1 MSSPPEPSHFYS
13 GSPAAAQPGRVPQN
27 SIPELLQDIVSN
39 VQDMIRGEFRLVR
52 AEMREEA
59 ARALPAAKIL
69 ILGLFAALYGAGF
82 LLLAAVYGLAT
93 IFENW
98 FAALLVGM
106 VLAIAAAALI
116 GTAMSHFRLISPAP
130 DQTIRTL
137 EENAPWAK
145 DRMK

>member
-1 MSSPPEPSHFYS
+1 M
-13 GSPAAAQPGRVPQN
+13 
-27 SIPELLQDIVSN
+27 
-39 VQDMIRGEFRLVR
+39 
-52 AEMREEA
+52 
-59 ARALPAAKIL
+59 L

-116 GTAMSHFRLISPAP
+116 GAAMSHFRRISPVP
-130 DQTIRTL
+130 DQTIRTR